1 MVSGYEDDAKP
12 TQEKKRKQ
20 KKQAKKEHIVVPEA
34 EPIPHSDPT
43 LHLSDCYGTMAFI
56 GMMLASNIVG
66 KPVGD
71 KATCA
76 NLSSVISAMADPH
89 DVSRTDLRLG
99 AAMHALAGL
108 WHMVPE
114 DW

>member
-1 MVSGYEDDAKP
+1 MVSGYEDD
-12 TQEKKRKQ
+12 TQQKKGKQKKRKDEE
-20 KKQAKKEHIVVPEA
+20 KHIAIPEV
-34 EPIPHSDPT
+34 DPLPPVDTT
-43 LHLSDCYGTMAFI
+43 LSLSDCYGTVAFL
-56 GMMLASNIVG
+56 GMMLASNVVG

-89 DVSRTDLRLG
+89 DVSRTDLRIG

-108 WHMVPE
+108 WHMIPE